1 MLGVQG
7 GIAVAFEEM
16 EMAREERVRDAKWE
30 IEVREERARHKECWG
45 FTVGSAQRG
54 GATSSNL
61 ECAALMGSWAGT
73 GRTGVLCTV

>member
-1 MLGVQG
+1 MLGVRG
-7 GIAVAFEEM
+7 GIAVVFEEM
-16 EMAREERVRDAKWE
+16 EMARG
-30 IEVREERARHKECWG
+30 EC
-45 FTVGSAQRG
+45 AEG